1 MLLKLNHVY
10 KQLIKD
16 LLTKERNGKNKQ
28 KKFSGLITDILEK
41 EKLHRAVSVL
51 KSATYKFQEILVP
64 PPKISR
70 LYCTK
75 TKNLRLA
82 EKWVKT
88 VVARA
93 PINSYVADTLGQVY
107 KKRLIQAS
115 KDKDD
120 ILKRAKA
127 NGI

>member
-51 KSATYKFQEILVP
+51 KSATYKFQEILVSP
-64 PPKISR
+64 PQNFSSI
-70 LYCTK
+70 LH
-75 TKNLRLA
+75 KNQEFR
-82 EKWVKT
+82 T
-88 VVARA
+88 
-93 PINSYVADTLGQVY
+93 S
-107 KKRLIQAS
+107 
-115 KDKDD
+115 
-120 ILKRAKA
+120 
-127 NGI
+127 